1 MEYPISAQRAR
12 PQSFSRRLQK
22 DLKKNKELYLLIL
35 PVILFYV
42 VFKYGPIFGLS
53 IAFENFTPV
62 QGFFGNDFVGLK
74 YFKEFFTDYYFARLI
89 KNTIVI
95 SFSTLIFGFPA
106 PIILALMLNNVSNRL
121 FSRAV
126 QSISYMPHFISTV
139 VICGMIVQLTTK
151 EGAITTFLAMFGFPK
166 VTILNQA
173 SMFVPVYIIS
183 GIWQSIGWGSI
194 IYLAALTNVD
204 QELYDAAD
212 VDGAGKFAK
221 MFHVTLPSILP
232 TIVIMFIL
240 QVGKMFSIGYEKIIL
255 LYNPLTYSTAD
266 VITTYV
272 YRKGLLEGNWSY
284 STAIGMFDSVINLL
298 LVIGT
303 NKLSKKISGMG
314 LW

>member
-166 VTILNQA
+166 VTMLNQA